1 MKVFGP
7 VPSRRLGQSLGIN
20 NIPPKV
26 CSYACVYC
34 QLGRTIKMEAFPRA
48 FFEPGE
54 IWRAVQEKIKKT
66 GHVDYLTF
74 VADGE
79 PTLDVN
85 LGREIELLKSSGIKV
100 AVITNASLLWRE
112 EVRARLFAADLVS
125 LKVDAVREETWRR
138 LNRPCRELSLPLI
151 LEGMLAFARTYPGE
165 LLTETMLVGNVNDSP
180 EQIREV
186 ADFLARLNPARA
198 CLAIP
203 IRPPALSWVRP
214 PADGVINEAYQ
225 IFKQKISCVGYLAGA
240 EENSF
245 TFTGNLE
252 EELLSIASVHPLRK
266 EAVRELLRQAEAS
279 WAVVRKLI
287 AQKQLLE
294 LEYEKET
301 FYVRNFCLEAL
312 PEDRCPRLK

>member
-7 VPSRRLGQSLGIN
+7 VPSRRLGRSLGIN
-20 NIPPKV
+20 NIPLKV

-34 QLGRTIKMEAFPRA
+34 QLGRTIKREASPRA

-54 IWRAVQEKIKKT
+54 IWREVQEKIKKN
-66 GHVDYLTF
+66 VDYLTF

-138 LNRPCRELSLPLI
+138 LNRPYRELSLPLI
-151 LEGMLAFARTYPGE
+151 LEGMLAFAKTYPGE

-180 EQIREV
+180 EQIREI

-214 PADGVINEAYQ
+214 PEAGVINEAYQ
-225 IFKQKISCVGYLAGA
+225 IFKQKISRVEYLTGA
-240 EENSF
+240 EGNSF

-266 EAVRELLRQAEAS
+266 EAVREFLRQAGADH
-279 WAVVRKLI
+279 AVVQKLI

-301 FYVRNFCLEAL
+301 FYVRNFAL
-312 PEDRCPRLK
+312 GALSEDRCPRRK

>member
-1 MKVFGP
+1 VKVFGP
-7 VPSRRLGQSLGIN
+7 VPSRRLGRSLGIN

-34 QLGRTIKMEAFPRA
+34 QLGRTIKREASPRA
-48 FFEPGE
+48 FFDPEE
-54 IWRAVQEKIKKT
+54 IWREAQAKINKT
-66 GHVDYLTF
+66 GRGAIDYLTF

-112 EVRARLFAADLVS
+112 EVRARLLVADLVS
-125 LKVDAVREETWRR
+125 LKVDAVREETWHR
-138 LNRPCRELSLPLI
+138 LNRPCQELSLPLI
-151 LEGMLAFARTYPGE
+151 LEGMLAFARTYPGK
-165 LLTETMLVGNVNDSP
+165 LLTETMLIGNVNDSP
-180 EQIREV
+180 EQIMEI

-203 IRPPALSWVRP
+203 IRPPAMSWVRLP
-214 PADGVINEAYQ
+214 EARVTNEAYQ
-225 IFKQKISCVGYLAGA
+225 IIQQRVARVEYLTGA
-240 EENSF
+240 EENTF

-252 EELLSIASVHPLRK
+252 EELLSIVSVHPLRK

-279 WAVVRKLI
+279 WAVVQKLI

-301 FYVRNFCLEAL
+301 FYVAGQYF
-312 PEDRCPRLK
+312 